1 MQSFNIGDIKITVIT
16 DGRFWIDGGAIFG
29 IVPKVIWES
38 LIPPD
43 EKNRI
48 PLALNLAV
56 IEAGGRRV
64 LVDAG
69 VGTKL
74 TEKQSRIY
82 KPQDVKGVEARLAE
96 ADIDLK
102 SIDTVIFT
110 HLHFDHMGG
119 ATAPDGGEV
128 EAVLPNARFV
138 VQEKEWRDA
147 QNCDE
152 VTRGGY
158 FDRSFAALE
167 KSGRLELID
176 GDYEA
181 APGVVCRVTG
191 GHTRAHQVVL
201 LESKGE
207 RGIHFA
213 DLIPTTAHLK
223 PAFVMALDL
232 FPQEV
237 LAEKKRFLEQAQRE
251 HWLCIFNHDCDNPV
265 LKLGEGE

>member
-1 MQSFNIGDIKITVIT
+1 MQSFNIGDIKVTVIT

-29 IVPKVIWES
+29 IVPKVMWEP

-56 IEAGGRRV
+56 IEAGGRTV
-64 LVDAG
+64 LVDTG

-74 TEKQSRIY
+74 TEKQNRIY
-82 KPQDVKGVEARLAE
+82 KVQDVKGVKARLAE
-96 ADIDLK
+96 ADIDSK
-102 SIDTVIFT
+102 SIDTVILT

-119 ATAPDGGEV
+119 ATALDGGEV

-152 VTRGGY
+152 LTKGGY
-158 FDRSFAALE
+158 FDTSFAALE
-167 KSGRLELID
+167 KSGRLDLID

-181 APGVVCRVTG
+181 APGVTCRVTG

-232 FPQEV
+232 FPQQV
-237 LAEKKRFLEQAQRE
+237 LAAKKHFLEQAHRE
-251 HWLCIFNHDCDNPV
+251 HWLCIFNHDCNNPV
-265 LKLGEGE
+265 KRL